1 MAAKKKATRKAA
13 GASKA
18 AKKAT
23 KSGGPSKKSVKASS
37 VAKAVRSVKLA
48 GKAKSV
54 KVKKPAKRARSY
66 GKGPKP
72 QGPLVGLRVVELGMI
87 FAGPLVCSLLSDLG
101 ADVIKVEHPDGDD
114 VRLTGKFKHGKGVWW
129 AVTARNKRMTSIN
142 VSIPE
147 GADIVRKIIGTADV
161 FVENFRPGRMK
172 QWGLDYET
180 LSKINKGLV
189 MLHISGYGQTGPYSR
204 RPGMG
209 TLAEAFSG
217 FAFITG
223 EKDGPPTL
231 PSVPIA
237 DGVASITGAYA
248 ILAALLNREK
258 TGKGDEIDISLYEP
272 LMSILGSMIIDYDQL
287 GHITSRRGNR
297 STWTVP
303 RNAYRTKDGKWVAV
317 SSAANSIAPRLFRAV
332 GRPDWAEDP
341 TLATNPQRFKRVD
354 EIDDG
359 IAEWIRKHDQ
369 AFVLEHFHKADVV
382 AGPINDVAAIFE
394 DPQVKHR
401 GTLREI
407 EDPDLG
413 KVRLQNIVPKF
424 TRNPGAIRW
433 LGKQR
438 IGVDTAEVLK
448 ELGYSKAEIKRLEAA
463 GVIKLDGEP
472 VGGH

>member
-1 MAAKKKATRKAA
+1 MAAKKTATRKA
-13 GASKA
+13 
-18 AKKAT
+18 
-23 KSGGPSKKSVKASS
+23 SGT
-37 VAKAVRSVKLA
+37 
-48 GKAKSV
+48 
-54 KVKKPAKRARSY
+54 AKRARSAKVTR
-66 GKGPKP
+66 GVKSAKSVNVSKSAKSAKPTKAARKPAGRPKP

-142 VSIPE
+142 VSTPE

-180 LSKINKGLV
+180 LSKTNKGLV
-189 MLHISGYGQTGPYSR
+189 MLHISGYGQTGPYSK

-248 ILAALLNREK
+248 VLAALLNREK
-258 TGKGDEIDISLYEP
+258 TGVGDEIDISLYEP

-287 GHITSRRGNR
+287 GHVTSRRGNR

-303 RNAYRTKDGKWVAV
+303 RNAYRTRDDKWVAV

-354 EIDDG
+354 EIDNG
-359 IAEWIRKHDQ
+359 IASWIRKHDQ
-369 AFVLEHFHKADVV
+369 SFVLDHFHKADVV

-424 TRNPGAIRW
+424 TRNPGSIRW

-438 IGVDTAEVLK
+438 IGVDTPEVMK
-448 ELGYSKAEIKRLEAA
+448 ELGYTERDIKRLESE
-463 GVIKLDGEP
+463 GVIKLDGAP